1 MVLVFLSGCASF
13 SKRQSLRS
21 LEEGRDTLVQF
32 SSKAQV
38 GEVKRGDQ
46 QVQFSEESLSLNG
59 TDLMLSNESSNTSQ
73 AGGQRQI
80 PISSMESVAL
90 YPGNVTHPNQLQL
103 TYKKEL
109 VLIQVLGTNRANDD
123 IRTQRLY
130 EMLISNGVSRG
141 RTDQFYYAGM
151 DLSKPAKNSE
161 SNGSFFT
168 AAAGVRLGEFVWDS
182 IKGLGSLA
190 MKAAKLY

>member
-13 SKRQSLRS
+13 SNRQSVRS
-21 LEEGRDTLVQF
+21 LEEGRGTLVQF
-32 SSKAQV
+32 SSRAHV

-46 QVQFSEESLSLNG
+46 QIQFFEESLSLNG
-59 TDLMLSNESSNTSQ
+59 TELLLSSGSSNSNQ
-73 AGGQRQI
+73 AAGQRQM
-80 PISSMESVAL
+80 PISKMESVAL

-103 TYKKEL
+103 RYKKDL
-109 VLIQVLGTNRANDD
+109 ILIQVLGTNRANDD

-130 EMLISNGVSRG
+130 ELLISNGVSRG
-141 RTDQFYYAGM
+141 RTDQFYYVGM
-151 DLSKPAKNSE
+151 DLSKPAKNSD
-161 SNGSFFT
+161 SNESFFT
-168 AAAGVRLGEFVWDS
+168 AAGVRLGELVWDS